1 MERFMKIIDKL
12 KCLIGYH
19 SWTYTIQDCID
30 EFGFIPL
37 DQRMP
42 STAKCCKCN
51 VKFKKKQYGKDTNS
65 RRFYKGQ

>member
-51 VKFKKKQYGKDTNS
+51 VKFKKK
-65 RRFYKGQ
+65 